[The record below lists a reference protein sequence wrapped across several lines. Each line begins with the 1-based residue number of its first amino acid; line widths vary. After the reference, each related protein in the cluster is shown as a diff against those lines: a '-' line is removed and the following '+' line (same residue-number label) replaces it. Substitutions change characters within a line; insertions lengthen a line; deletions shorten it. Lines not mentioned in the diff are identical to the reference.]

1 MVDVPCSNCISSNVC
16 KYKQELLKNKQ
27 ELLKIKETIK
37 TEAPRFNEDI
47 FAINVR
53 CKYFI
58 TSTILRNG
66 R

>member
-16 KYKQELLKNKQ
+16 KYKQELLKI
-27 ELLKIKETIK
+27 EETIK
-37 TEAPRFNEDI
+37 TEAPRFNED
-47 FAINVR
+47 FFEINVR

-58 TSTILRNG
+58 TSTILRNE